1 MSTRK
6 EQEQIDVAQFMPSNT
21 RHAVADGRDVWFFKK
36 QTEVLIE
43 FEIAVYY
50 DSDEKGYCAQLVSPE
65 IEEAWKDQHV
75 GHLFRDGVI
84 CMGWESMRT
93 RKTLK
98 ESFAKACL
106 WAEGMGI
113 MIFSHA
119 NGTPCEFPFS
129 ENCSAEE
136 ADNARRQGT
145 T

>member
-1 MSTRK
+1 MATRK
-6 EQEQIDVAQFMPSNT
+6 EQEHIDVVRFMPANT
-21 RHAVADGRDVWFFKK
+21 RRVVADGKDVWIFRK
-36 QTEVLIE
+36 QTEVRIE
-43 FEIAVYY
+43 FEIAIYY
-50 DSDEKGYCAQLVSPE
+50 DSDEGGYCAQLVSPE

-84 CMGWESMRT
+84 CMGYASMRT

-113 MIFSHA
+113 MIFSQA

-129 ENCSAEE
+129 ENNSADE
-136 ADNARRQGT
+136 ARSALR
-145 T
+145 